1 MAGLIVKSPYISG
14 KKSRPDGYMKYI
26 ATRDRVE
33 LLPETPSATGQHL
46 RYIATRPRAERVG
59 VHGLFGVESPV
70 DLSAAMAQLEQY
82 PGRVWTHIF
91 SLKRSDAKRL
101 GYDNAA
107 AWRNLLLSQQGKI
120 AAAMKIPL
128 DNFRWY
134 AAFHDEGEHPH
145 VHMMAWSA
153 DPSQGYL
160 NKDGI
165 RAIKSALTNQ
175 IFRQELYSIYQEKSQ
190 SRDELVQES
199 RKALQMLAEQLTN
212 TIADHPAL
220 EIQLQELAQRLETVK
235 GKKVYGYLPKDLK
248 CLVDD
253 AVDSLCELPA
263 VRDCYDRWLSLQEQV
278 ESYYH
283 DKPIQRL
290 PLSKQKELKA
300 IKNAVIQQAELI
312 RLGEISFEDS
322 GFLEQDE
329 PQLLPDTSPD
339 YGYLWYIIT
348 SPGETLET
356 KDDAV
361 REMAK
366 LAASGNPNAQYRM
379 GQLYR
384 DSGLVIP
391 DGVVAYDWFAK
402 AAERGHVAAQY
413 ALGKLC
419 FSQDAEVRNPIQGMY
434 WLKQAAQGCS
444 LCAAYFMG
452 REYIRGKSVPRDISK
467 AVELFRQAAEGGNSY
482 AQYMLGKLCLMG
494 KGVPEDREQA
504 HYWFTQSAQQ
514 GNSFAQYFLD
524 RWDSLRLPSLMLA
537 GTRLLRQLGRVF
549 QENSLPPFRPGA
561 MELDRKRIR
570 QLREKAQ
577 AMGRKYSPTMQM

>member
-1 MAGLIVKSPYISG
+1 MAKLIVKSPYISG

-33 LLPETPSATGQHL
+33 LLPETRSATGQHL

-59 VHGLFGVESPV
+59 AHGLFGIESPV
-70 DLSAAMAQLEQY
+70 DLFAAMAQLEQY

-107 AWRNLLLSQQGKI
+107 AWRNLLLTMQGKI

-145 VHMMAWSA
+145 VHMMAWSV

-165 RAIKSALTNQ
+165 RSIKSALTNQ
-175 IFRQELYSIYQEKSQ
+175 IFRQELYSIYEQKSQ
-190 SRDELVQES
+190 SRNELVQES

-212 TIADHPAL
+212 AIVDHPAL
-220 EIQLQELAQRLETVK
+220 EVQLQELAQRLETVK

-248 CLVDD
+248 CLVDN

-263 VRDCYDRWLSLQEQV
+263 VRDCYGRWLSLQEQV

-283 DKPIQRL
+283 DQPIQRL

-300 IKNAVIQQAELI
+300 IKNAVIQQAEAI

-322 GFLEQDE
+322 DFIWRDE
-329 PQLLPDTSPD
+329 PQMLSDTSPD

-348 SPGETLET
+348 SPEETLET
-356 KDDAV
+356 KDSAV

-366 LAASGNPNAQYRM
+366 LADAGDPNAQYRM

-384 DSGLVIP
+384 DGGLLIP
-391 DGVVAYDWFAK
+391 DGVVAYDWFAR
-402 AAERGHVAAQY
+402 AAEQGHVAAQY

-419 FSQDAEVRNPIQGMY
+419 FSRDAEVHNLARGIR
-434 WLKQAAQGCS
+434 WLEQAAQSGS
-444 LCAAYFMG
+444 VYAVYRLG
-452 REYIRGKSVPRDISK
+452 REYLRGKFVQKDIPK
-467 AVELFRQAAEGGNSY
+467 AIDLFQQAANSGNPH

-494 KGVPEDREQA
+494 KGVPADREQA

-514 GNSFAQYFLD
+514 GNSYAQYFLE
-524 RWDSLRLPSLMLA
+524 RWDSLCPPSIMLA
-537 GTRLLRQLGRVF
+537 GTRLLRQLGRIF
-549 QENSLPPFRPGA
+549 QDNSLPPSLPGT
-561 MELDRKRIR
+561 MKPDHKRIR

-577 AMGRKYSPTMQM
+577 AVGRKYSPTMQM

>member
-1 MAGLIVKSPYISG
+1 
-14 KKSRPDGYMKYI
+14 
-26 ATRDRVE
+26 
-33 LLPETPSATGQHL
+33 
-46 RYIATRPRAERVG
+46 
-59 VHGLFGVESPV
+59 
-70 DLSAAMAQLEQY
+70 
-82 PGRVWTHIF
+82 
-91 SLKRSDAKRL
+91 
-101 GYDNAA
+101 
-107 AWRNLLLSQQGKI
+107 
-120 AAAMKIPL
+120 MKIPL

-153 DPSQGYL
+153 DPAQGYL

-165 RAIKSALTNQ
+165 RSIKSALTNQ

-190 SRDELVQES
+190 SRDELVRES
-199 RKALQMLAEQLTN
+199 RKALQRLAEQLTN
-212 TIADHPAL
+212 TIADHPEL
-220 EIQLQELAQRLETVK
+220 EVQLQELARRLETVK

-248 CLVDD
+248 CLVDE
-253 AVDSLCELPA
+253 AVDSLCDLPA

-283 DKPIQRL
+283 DKPLQRL

-322 GFLEQDE
+322 DFLEQDE
-329 PQLLPDTSPD
+329 PQMLPDTSPD
-339 YGYLWYIIT
+339 YRYLWYIIT

-366 LAASGNPNAQYRM
+366 LAASGDPNARYRM

-384 DSGLVIP
+384 DGGLVIP
-391 DGVVAYDWFAK
+391 DGVVACDWFAK
-402 AAERGHVAAQY
+402 AAEQGHVAAQY

-419 FSQDAEVRNPIQGMY
+419 FSRDTKVRDTTQGMY
-434 WLKQAAQGCS
+434 WLKQAAQGGS

-452 REYIRGKSVPRDISK
+452 REYLRGRSVPKDIPK
-467 AVELFRQAAEGGNSY
+467 TVNLFRQAADGGNPY

-514 GNSFAQYFLD
+514 GNSFAQYFLN
-524 RWDSLRLPSLMLA
+524 RWDSLRPPSLMLA
-537 GTRLLRQLGRVF
+537 GTRLLHQLERIF
-549 QENSLPPFRPGA
+549 RENSLPPSHPGA

>member
-1 MAGLIVKSPYISG
+1 MAKLIVKSPYISG

-33 LLPETPSATGQHL
+33 LLPETRSATGQHL

-59 VHGLFGVESPV
+59 AHGLFGIESPV

-107 AWRNLLLSQQGKI
+107 TWRNLLLTMQGKI

-145 VHMMAWSA
+145 VHMMAWSV

-165 RAIKSALTNQ
+165 RSIKSALTNQ
-175 IFRQELYSIYQEKSQ
+175 IFRQELYSIYEQKSQ
-190 SRDELVQES
+190 SRNELVQES

-212 TIADHPAL
+212 AIVNHPAL
-220 EIQLQELAQRLETVK
+220 EVQLQELAQRLETVK

-248 CLVDD
+248 CLVDN

-263 VRDCYDRWLSLQEQV
+263 VRDCYGRWLSLQEQV

-283 DKPIQRL
+283 DQPIQRL

-300 IKNAVIQQAELI
+300 IKNAVIQQAEAI

-322 GFLEQDE
+322 DFIWRDE
-329 PQLLPDTSPD
+329 PQMLSDTSPD

-348 SPGETLET
+348 SPEETLET
-356 KDDAV
+356 KDSAV

-366 LAASGNPNAQYRM
+366 LADAGDPNAQYRM

-384 DSGLVIP
+384 DGGLLIP
-391 DGVVAYDWFAK
+391 DGVVAYDWFAR
-402 AAERGHVAAQY
+402 AAEQGHVAAQY

-419 FSQDAEVRNPIQGMY
+419 FSRDAEVHNLARGIR
-434 WLKQAAQGCS
+434 WLEQAAQSGS
-444 LCAAYFMG
+444 VYAVYRLG
-452 REYIRGKSVPRDISK
+452 REYLRGKFVQKDIPK
-467 AVELFRQAAEGGNSY
+467 AIDLFQQAANSGNPH

-494 KGVPEDREQA
+494 KGVPADREQA

-514 GNSFAQYFLD
+514 GNSYAQYFLE
-524 RWDSLRLPSLMLA
+524 RWDSLRPPSIMLA
-537 GTRLLRQLGRVF
+537 GTRLLRQLGRIF
-549 QENSLPPFRPGA
+549 QDNSLPPSLPGT
-561 MELDRKRIR
+561 MKPDHKRIR

-577 AMGRKYSPTMQM
+577 AVGRKYSPTMQM